1 MKKPMIISVFLV
13 LILTAPAILLAE
25 ATQVLPQVQ
34 TYDQL
39 LAAIRAARNAS
50 RARIEAMAGREK
62 VREAWETGRLIDGHV
77 LQHKE
82 RADYGTQVIAR
93 LAGDLVMSEREL
105 YYMLEFY
112 RAYPILPL
120 TAGLSWSHYRDLL
133 SVNDREERDALAGEA
148 AEKQWNQKEVRQAV
162 REAKARKGAGASP
175 AAISGA
181 GIPAEPDVLKDI
193 APGPLDTFQIVR
205 LGDSLKIDLGFGI
218 YRDLPEKDAAEYKEG
233 DRVTSAKNTKGNYSL
248 KTPSPNPLPF
258 AEGRI
263 RPTLFGGKGE
273 DIRQRT
279 DPSEELWRKGEGAL
293 YTYRAKATQVVDGDT
308 FHALIDLG
316 FGTTLAQRVRLRRI
330 DAPEIYY
337 KDSATEKADPSLSQ
351 TTTQGGEGLDAKA
364 ALEDILAR
372 DQGRVIL
379 QSRELD
385 QHGRPI
391 ADVWVEG
398 KSIDQELLDQGL
410 AVKMED

>member
-1 MKKPMIISVFLV
+1 MEKMKTKTLSFF
-13 LILTAPAILLAE
+13 LILTLGFSAAVFAASGDLKGDSTTSPQAG
-25 ATQVLPQVQ
+25 TSPQVKS
-34 TYDQL
+34 YDQL
-39 LAAIRAARNAS
+39 LAAIRATRNAS
-50 RARIEAMAGREK
+50 QARIEAIVEQEK
-62 VREAWETGRLIDGHV
+62 VREAWETGRLIDEHV
-77 LQHKE
+77 LQHQE
-82 RADYGTQVIAR
+82 RADYGTQVIVR

-120 TAGLSWSHYRDLL
+120 TAELSWSHYRDLL
-133 SVNDREERDALAGEA
+133 SVNDRKERNALAEEA

-162 REAKARKGAGASP
+162 REVKARKGTGPSP
-175 AAISGA
+175 ASISGA

-193 APGPLDTFQIVR
+193 APGPLDTFQIIR
-205 LGDSLKIDLGFGI
+205 LEDNLKIDLGFGI
-218 YRDLPEKDAAEYKEG
+218 YRDLPEENTQNLKEG
-233 DRVTSAKNTKGNYSL
+233 DIVQLTSSKTKEGFTLSVVRC
-248 KTPSPNPLPF
+248 PLS
-258 AEGRI
+258 
-263 RPTLFGGKGE
+263 
-273 DIRQRT
+273 D
-279 DPSEELWRKGEGAL
+279 L
-293 YTYRAKATQVVDGDT
+293 YTYRAKVTQVVDGDT

-316 FGTTLAQRVRLRRI
+316 FGTTMAQRVRLRRI
-330 DAPEIYY
+330 DAPEIES
-337 KDSATEKADPSLSQ
+337 K
-351 TTTQGGEGLDAKA
+351 EGKDAKA
-364 ALEDILAR
+364 ALEKILAR